1 MDRGSSEYAQS
12 GLPSS
17 TSYSQFSNN
26 QTESQANEQSTNYQ
40 SPSQD
45 RSVAYS
51 SSATPSS
58 EYGGTSNS
66 TARAPNFQPE
76 YNLGASRYEGAP
88 RYPSSSAGT
97 GSSGDPST
105 SVSSPAYPPPQPAQ
119 YHSYPPT
126 GTMSESYTH
135 PHPAT
140 SASGWRPDW
149 SPQGYPQPPHMAYS
163 THPGGPGGVPSP
175 AGPVRNNNRNPNR
188 KRISD
193 QQPQHPLSQVYSFVP
208 IPGAQQHKRPRRR
221 YEEIERMYKC
231 GWHGCEKAY
240 GTLNHLNAHVTMQSH
255 GIKRTPEEFKEIRKE
270 WKARKKQEEAERK
283 AVEEETRRSSAE
295 GGQSSEVQNQT
306 PAAVPVSGAQY
317 TSIPPRQLPPPLPYA
332 SAPVPANVHYPA
344 APTAAMESMPQYSQQ
359 QQVYPGYAQSGYPQS
374 MYAAQRQAP
383 IQTANNG
390 EGDADT
396 DADADVAA
404 TAQSYS
410 QHSLNAS

>member
-17 TSYSQFSNN
+17 ASYSQFPNS
-26 QTESQANEQSTNYQ
+26 QSESQTNEQPTNYQ

-66 TARAPNFQPE
+66 TARAPNFQSE

-97 GSSGDPST
+97 GSSGGMSHASHSNFPLPPLAQSLQRPVKPDPESSEDPST

-119 YHSYPPT
+119 YHSYPPPP

-140 SASGWRPDW
+140 SASGWRQDW
-149 SPQGYPQPPHMAYS
+149 PPQGYPQPPHMAYS
-163 THPGGPGGVPSP
+163 THPGGPGGVASP
-175 AGPVRNNNRNPNR
+175 AGPVRNNRTPNR

-255 GIKRTPEEFKEIRKE
+255 GIKRTPEGLLRTRFS
-270 WKARKKQEEAERK
+270 
-283 AVEEETRRSSAE
+283 AV
-295 GGQSSEVQNQT
+295 
-306 PAAVPVSGAQY
+306 
-317 TSIPPRQLPPPLPYA
+317 IPPIHPISARELGDIYIRLIPLRALYGHGPDDLRLLLTRTFIY
-332 SAPVPANVHYPA
+332 
-344 APTAAMESMPQYSQQ
+344 
-359 QQVYPGYAQSGYPQS
+359 
-374 MYAAQRQAP
+374 
-383 IQTANNG
+383 
-390 EGDADT
+390 
-396 DADADVAA
+396 
-404 TAQSYS
+404 
-410 QHSLNAS
+410 

>member
-1 MDRGSSEYAQS
+1 MDRGSSEYPQS

-17 TSYSQFSNN
+17 ASYSQFSNN
-26 QTESQANEQSTNYQ
+26 QTESQTNEQSTTNYQ
-40 SPSQD
+40 SSSQD
-45 RSVAYS
+45 RSVVYS

-58 EYGGTSNS
+58 EYGGTGNS

-76 YNLGASRYEGAP
+76 YNLGASRFEGGP
-88 RYPSSSAGT
+88 RYSSGSAGT
-97 GSSGDPST
+97 GSSGGMSHA
-105 SVSSPAYPPPQPAQ
+105 SHSNFSPLPPLAQ
-119 YHSYPPT
+119 SLHRPP
-126 GTMSESYTH
+126 YTH

-149 SPQGYPQPPHMAYS
+149 PPQGYAQPPHMAYS
-163 THPGGPGGVPSP
+163 AHPGASGGVASP
-175 AGPVRNNNRNPNR
+175 AGPVRNNNNNNRNPNR

-283 AVEEETRRSSAE
+283 AVEEEARRSSAE
-295 GGQSSEVQNQT
+295 GGQPGEVQNQA
-306 PAAVPVSGAQY
+306 PASVPVSGPQY
-317 TSIPPRQLPPPLPYA
+317 TPVPPRQLPPPLPYTNT
-332 SAPVPANVHYPA
+332 PVPANVHYPA
-344 APTAAMESMPQYSQQ
+344 APTAAMESMPQYPQQ
-359 QQVYPGYAQSGYPQS
+359 QQVYPGYPQSGYPQS
-374 MYAAQRQAP
+374 MYAAQRPAP
-383 IQTANNG
+383 IQTANSG
-390 EGDADT
+390 EGDG
-396 DADADVAA
+396 DADADPDVAA